1 MTTFPPLTHV
11 ALTVTDLSVSVLW
24 YRALFDA
31 DPVTRKLDK
40 GREGRPGRSSGLG
53 LIKSLPKG
61 EPG

>member
-40 GREGRPGRSSGLG
+40 GEKDGRAALADWAS
-53 LIKSLPKG
+53 
-61 EPG
+61 